1 MQSKTNSPNVTYN
14 IQFYNV
20 FVYLIDVFV
29 YTIDSKSNCKLL
41 KILLQQRGVLVCDAC
56 HDGTEAIEL
65 MLRSQSTRS
74 LSYYDVVFMDS
85 NMPKMVIISIS
96 M

>member
-1 MQSKTNSPNVTYN
+1 M
-14 IQFYNV
+14 
-20 FVYLIDVFV
+20 
-29 YTIDSKSNCKLL
+29 
-41 KILLQQRGVLVCDAC
+41 CDAC